1 MKDAIHLPDDL
12 ICPALEIFDAQH
24 VHDALERAAQD
35 AGGDT
40 GALRLSATKILSKAM
55 KSGRQAIRDSF
66 ETAPFSARPAVTA
79 YSWLTDCI
87 ILSALHTTTHYIHP
101 LSNPTDSERLTVFA
115 VGGYGRGEMAPQ
127 SDVDLLFL
135 TPYKITP
142 WAESVIETMLYI
154 LWDLKL
160 KVGHASRTISD
171 CLRLG
176 GQDFTI
182 RTALLENRFLA
193 GDRQLADHF
202 KKRLW
207 HELFEGTERA
217 FIEAKL
223 EERENRH
230 LKQGGQRYMVEPNV
244 KEGKGGLRDLQS
256 LFWIAKY
263 LHRVDDVEE
272 LVALG
277 VFTGYEFDTFARA
290 ENFLWAV
297 RCHIHLVT
305 RRATDQLTFDLQV
318 EVAERM
324 GYRDTAGRRAVEHF
338 MQDYFR
344 HATQVGDL
352 TRIFLTKLEATHAK
366 SEPLLQRIFR
376 RKRKLKD
383 GYMEVHGRLAIAD
396 EQAFLADPINLL
408 RVFEEGLRTG
418 LLIHPDAMRLVTAN
432 LHLIDD
438 TMRNDRKAQKL
449 FLDLLLKH
457 GNPERALRRMNELGV
472 LSAFIPEFEPI
483 VALMQF
489 NMYHSYTV
497 DEHTIQCISHLAQIE
512 RGELGEDLP
521 LSSSILEEGINRK
534 VLYTAM
540 LLHDIG
546 KGRDED
552 HSIVGAR
559 IARKVAP
566 RLGLRAKEVD
576 TVEWLVRYHLLM
588 SDMAQKRD
596 IADPRTVR
604 DFAKAVQTKERL
616 DLLCVLTVCDIRGVG
631 PGTWNNWKASLLRAL
646 YRQTRR
652 AMEGGLEDLNREQR
666 GSDAKRNLTQ
676 ELADWPAKDIK
687 LEKSRHYPPYWQG
700 LHVTAHVVFAKLLRD
715 LGADEIAIDLAIDED
730 RDATRACF
738 ALADHPG
745 IFSRLAG
752 ALALV
757 GANVVD
763 ARTYTSKD
771 GFATAAFW
779 IQDADGHPYEA
790 DRLPRL
796 RQMIRKTLKGEVVAT
811 EAIQSRDKIK
821 KRERAFKVPTHITF
835 DNEGSE
841 IYTIIEVDT
850 RDRPGLLYDLTRT
863 LATNNIYI
871 NSAVIATYGEQVVD
885 TFYVK
890 DMFGLKFYSQT
901 KQKALEK
908 KLRQAIA
915 EGVERAS
922 A

>member
-1 MKDAIHLPDDL
+1 MKDLIPQPDDL
-12 ICPALEIFDAQH
+12 ICPAPEIFDS
-24 VHDALERAAQD
+24 AAVAKRIETAAEQAD
-35 AGGDT
+35 GNTSD
-40 GALRLSATKILSKAM
+40 LRKAVVGILSDQLRH
-55 KSGRQAIRDSF
+55 GRDAIAAGLAER
-66 ETAPFSARPAVTA
+66 PFASRPTVRA
-79 YSWLTDCI
+79 YSWLTDCV
-87 ILSALHTTTHYIHP
+87 ILTALDVVTSHIHP
-101 LSNPTDSERLTVFA
+101 LANPTEAERITVFA

-142 WAESVIETMLYI
+142 WAESVIESMLYI
-154 LWDLKL
+154 LWDLRL
-160 KVGHASRTISD
+160 KVGHASRTIRD

-176 GQDFTI
+176 GEDFTI

-202 KKRLW
+202 RKRLW
-207 HELFEGTERA
+207 HELFDGSERE

-223 EERENRH
+223 EERDARH
-230 LKQGGQRYMVEPNV
+230 EKQGGQRYMVEPNV

-263 LHRVDDVEE
+263 LHHVDSVADLVDV
-272 LVALG
+272 G
-277 VFTGYEFDTFARA
+277 MFTEDEFDTFAKA

-297 RCHIHLVT
+297 RCHIHLIT
-305 RRATDQLTFDLQV
+305 GRPTDQLTFDLQV

-324 GYRDTAGRRAVEHF
+324 GYKDTAGRRAVEVF

-352 TRIFLTKLEATHAK
+352 TRIFLTKLEAAHVK
-366 SEPLLQRIFR
+366 SQPLLQRIFR
-376 RKRKLKD
+376 RKRKLKK
-383 GYMEVHGRLAIAD
+383 GYTEVHGRLAIAD
-396 EQAFLADPINLL
+396 EEAFLSDPLNLL
-408 RVFEEGLRTG
+408 RLFEEGLRTG

-432 LHLIDD
+432 LDLIDD
-438 TMRNDRKAQKL
+438 TFRNDPKARKL

-497 DEHTIQCISHLAQIE
+497 DEHTIQCISNLAQIE
-512 RGELGEDLP
+512 RGERTDDLP
-521 LSSSILEEGINRK
+521 VSSSILEAGVNRR
-534 VLYTAM
+534 VLYVAL

-566 RLGLRAKEVD
+566 QLGLKPKEVD

-604 DFAKAVQTKERL
+604 DFAKAVQTKDRL

-631 PGTWNNWKASLLRAL
+631 PTTWNNWKASLLRAL
-646 YRQTRR
+646 YRQTQR

-666 GSDAKRNLTQ
+666 GSDAKRNLRDALT
-676 ELADWPAKDIK
+676 DWPAKALK
-687 LEKSRHYPPYWQG
+687 RETARHYPPYWQG
-700 LHVTAHVVFAKLLRD
+700 LHVTAHVVFARLLRD
-715 LGADEIAIDLAIDED
+715 LESDEIAIDLAIDED

-771 GFATAAFW
+771 GFATAVFW

-790 DRLPRL
+790 ARLPRL
-796 RQMIRKTLKGEVVAT
+796 RDMIHKTLKGEIVAT
-811 EAIQSRDKIK
+811 EAIRSRDKIK

-863 LATNNIYI
+863 LANNNIYI

-890 DMFGLKFYSQT
+890 DMFGLKFHSEA

-908 KLRQAIA
+908 KLRTAIA
-915 EGVERAS
+915 EGVERAT